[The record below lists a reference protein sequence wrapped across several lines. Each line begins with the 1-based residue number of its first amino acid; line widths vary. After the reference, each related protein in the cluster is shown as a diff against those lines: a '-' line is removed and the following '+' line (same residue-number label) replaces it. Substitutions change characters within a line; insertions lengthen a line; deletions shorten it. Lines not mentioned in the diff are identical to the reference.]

1 MNKNIEKIDRYLKG
15 IIPPEHASDEH
26 RQRLRRRILNRIER
40 RQTMSVRSRAWK
52 IAAVVALICTGA
64 VAAAVVGVKVY
75 RYHFEGKG
83 ADGTYHFSG
92 ERQTVYESPEG
103 GFTVGRGSSVSIT
116 SDDPNFT
123 IDVEQTRQD
132 LEEIAVLRQEDA
144 RELVGVVD
152 TEVNGYFHRTYRY
165 KYTLSDGRT
174 MTMGEGGP
182 DEQAEGTPEQIEKD
196 HQEIAQL
203 RQQGERELVGV
214 VDTLIEEDLH
224 RVCTYKYVLA
234 DGREMTVG
242 EGDPEL
248 LPPAKPLATEK
259 ITEIW
264 RLRRLKE
271 GDFLGYSDAEV
282 HGRTFTFETYVFTLS
297 DGTVVTHAVGERK
310 GLKTH
315 LTEADWEEFRSL
327 MDAGEGEDLGTEEK
341 VVEGRVFSFDRQR
354 FVLSDG
360 TEFIWSVGDP
370 KGE

>member
-1 MNKNIEKIDRYLKG
+1 MNKHIEKIDRYLKG

-26 RQRLRRRILNRIER
+26 RQRLRRQILNRIER

-64 VAAAVVGVKVY
+64 VAAAVVGVKIY
-75 RYHFEGKG
+75 QYQFEGRG
-83 ADGTYHFSG
+83 ADGTYHFTT
-92 ERQTVYESPEG
+92 EPEMVYESPKSD
-103 GFTVGRGSSVSIT
+103 FTVGGSSSVSIG
-116 SDDPNFT
+116 SNDPNFT
-123 IDVEQTRQD
+123 IDVEQTRKD
-132 LEEIAVLRQEDA
+132 LEEIAVLRQQEA

-152 TEVNGYFHRTYRY
+152 TEVNGHFLRTYRY

-182 DEQAEGTPEQIEKD
+182 DERAQRTPEQMEKD
-196 HQEIAQL
+196 HEEIAQL

-214 VDTLIEEDLH
+214 VDTLIEGDLH
-224 RVCTYKYVLA
+224 RVCTYNYVLA

-242 EGDPEL
+242 EADPEL
-248 LPPAKPLATEK
+248 VPPAKPLGTEK

-271 GDFLGYSDAEV
+271 GEFLGYSDAQV
-282 HGRTFTFETYVFTLS
+282 HGRTFTFETYVFTLP
-297 DGTVVTHAVGERK
+297 DGTVVTHAVGEPK
-310 GLKTH
+310 KQKTR

-327 MDAGEGEDLGTEEK
+327 REAGEGEDLGTEEK
-341 VVEGRVFSFDRQR
+341 VVQGRLFSFKRQR

-360 TEFIWSVGDP
+360 TELIWSVGDP
-370 KGE
+370 KNE